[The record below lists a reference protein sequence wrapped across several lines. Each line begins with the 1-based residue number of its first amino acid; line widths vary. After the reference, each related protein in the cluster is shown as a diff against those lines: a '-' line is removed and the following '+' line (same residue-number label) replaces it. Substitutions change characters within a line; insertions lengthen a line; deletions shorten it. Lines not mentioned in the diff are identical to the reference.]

1 MQSVVLLTDGLQT
14 EGEDPSTVLPDLVRT
29 LTRVYT
35 VGVGQQIDDELLQR
49 VAESTGGMF
58 ERIDPDASVVDQSFA
73 LRSAMER
80 FAVLARDGGGV
91 AAESSE
97 RLADGERIQRSS
109 VVEAGAR
116 TATFVA
122 SWPDAKDRVELEVRS
137 PSGRVLNESTDEPDV
152 RIIRSDRPY
161 VALQVRQPESGP
173 CASDSMERPRDRSS
187 RSSGGPL

>member
-1 MQSVVLLTDGLQT
+1 MLLTDGLQT
-14 EGEDPSTVLPDLVRT
+14 GGGGLPSTVLPDLVRT

-91 AAESSE
+91 AGVIGAAG
-97 RLADGERIQRSS
+97 RRRADPAVVGGGGGCPYGDLRGQLAGCQGPGG
-109 VVEAGAR
+109 AGGA
-116 TATFVA
+116 
-122 SWPDAKDRVELEVRS
+122 
-137 PSGRVLNESTDEPDV
+137 
-152 RIIRSDRPY
+152 
-161 VALQVRQPESGP
+161 
-173 CASDSMERPRDRSS
+173 
-187 RSSGGPL
+187 